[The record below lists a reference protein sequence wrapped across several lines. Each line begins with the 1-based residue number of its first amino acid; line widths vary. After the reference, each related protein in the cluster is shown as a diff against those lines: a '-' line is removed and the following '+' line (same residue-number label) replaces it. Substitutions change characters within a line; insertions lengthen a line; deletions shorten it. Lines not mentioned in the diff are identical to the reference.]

1 MEIRKLSIRKCC
13 SDFGLYIFFIKDY
26 VFVVSVFIFFIKIFY
41 YFIKCVVSFLLVLYI
56 RESDHIF
63 EGFRDGLVKSF
74 FGVVVIAVVI
84 SPRGPVVITSFV
96 ATLI

>member
-1 MEIRKLSIRKCC
+1 MLSIRKYC
-13 SDFGLYIFFIKDY
+13 SDFFLYISFIKDY

-41 YFIKCVVSFLLVLYI
+41 YFIKCVVSFLLVLDI

-74 FGVVVIAVVI
+74 FGIVVIAVVV
-84 SPRGPVVITSFV
+84 SPRRPVIITSFV

>member
-1 MEIRKLSIRKCC
+1 M
-13 SDFGLYIFFIKDY
+13 YISFIKDY

-41 YFIKCVVSFLLVLYI
+41 YFIKCVVSFLLVLDI

-63 EGFRDGLVKSF
+63 EGFRDGFVKSF
-74 FGVVVIAVVI
+74 FWVVMIAVVI
-84 SPRGPVVITSFV
+84 SSWRAVEITSFV